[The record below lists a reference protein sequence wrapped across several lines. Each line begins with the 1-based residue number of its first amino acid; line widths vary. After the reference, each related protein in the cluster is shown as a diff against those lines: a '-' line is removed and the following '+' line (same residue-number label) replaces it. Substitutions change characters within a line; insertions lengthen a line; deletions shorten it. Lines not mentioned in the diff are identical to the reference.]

1 MKSTTTL
8 SASLLSVSLLLSA
21 SGYAQEDAYLKP
33 AVEKATEINDSAANS
48 QKKINKINDQID
60 NKLQQFKAINKETEG
75 LEVYNTQLRKQI
87 ENQVQEMA
95 DLNAAIDDVSVIERQ
110 ITPLM
115 MRMIDGLEQFIAL
128 DVPFLAQERANRI
141 AGLKSMMDKADVAPS
156 EKFRRVMEAYQV
168 EMDYG
173 RTLEAYAGL
182 QNIDGQERN
191 VDFLRVGRT
200 ALIYQTRDASMQGMR
215 NAQTRQWDALP
226 SSYRTQVTKGLRM
239 AKKQMAPDL
248 LMLPVAITD

>member
-95 DLNAAIDDVSVIERQ
+95 DLNLS
-110 ITPLM
+110 
-115 MRMIDGLEQFIAL
+115 
-128 DVPFLAQERANRI
+128 
-141 AGLKSMMDKADVAPS
+141 
-156 EKFRRVMEAYQV
+156 
-168 EMDYG
+168 
-173 RTLEAYAGL
+173 
-182 QNIDGQERN
+182 
-191 VDFLRVGRT
+191 
-200 ALIYQTRDASMQGMR
+200 LIH
-215 NAQTRQWDALP
+215 
-226 SSYRTQVTKGLRM
+226 
-239 AKKQMAPDL
+239 
-248 LMLPVAITD
+248 I